1 MPVEKQSRTQSR
13 TLPEIRHSNISRTSH
28 ANPENKGHATS
39 HGSHAA
45 GAVTHAPPSSRG
57 ACVPDA
63 RPSQSLTTPQRVRY
77 SPTMATRWST
87 EQRTHALDLLA
98 NGIPLTD
105 VVATTEIPKQTLSR
119 WAKDAGLDLLGLSRS
134 KATTAIAAAQARWEQ
149 RRAVV
154 ADKAGRLAELAADEA
169 TRLLSEGEYLEAQRL
184 MTVMGVSVDKAQ
196 LLTGAATARTELV
209 PERTPEQEQELAK
222 VLTLV
227 QGAA

>member
-1 MPVEKQSRTQSR
+1 
-13 TLPEIRHSNISRTSH
+13 
-28 ANPENKGHATS
+28 
-39 HGSHAA
+39 
-45 GAVTHAPPSSRG
+45 
-57 ACVPDA
+57 
-63 RPSQSLTTPQRVRY
+63 
-77 SPTMATRWST
+77 MAKWS
-87 EQRTHALDLLA
+87 EQDKAHALELLA
-98 NGIPLTD
+98 NGTPLTD